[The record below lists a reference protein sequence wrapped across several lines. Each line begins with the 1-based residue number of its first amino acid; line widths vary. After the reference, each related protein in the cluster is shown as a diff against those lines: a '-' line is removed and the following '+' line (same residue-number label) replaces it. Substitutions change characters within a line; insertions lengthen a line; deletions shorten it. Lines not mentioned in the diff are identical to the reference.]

1 MGKKYDKKSRSGAKL
16 DGYRGAL
23 LKMLPVVL
31 MAGLVPLIVKQYK
44 YETGLAQYSWFSM
57 AEVDYEFFL
66 APKAVVLMILA
77 FVMAG
82 CVAVRLWKERKE
94 LAFAKVMIPL
104 FAYGLLCFISS
115 CASVNPSFSFF
126 GGYEQF
132 ESFWVLLS
140 YVLVVYYVLIYAQT
154 ELELQVVSDSVC
166 ACATLVGLI
175 GAFQGIGLDLL
186 ATKFFM
192 GMVLSDSSGELSV
205 RMGENQAYATLY
217 NPNYLGVFGSFVL
230 PFLVMLL
237 LFEKN
242 KWRRIWH
249 GVNFVLVALAMLSSR
264 SRAGLIA
271 VGIVACLAVVFAVYK
286 VIKWWYLV
294 IPAINF
300 AVVLLLLV
308 NAYNDNIIFDRL
320 SNIFAAD
327 ETEVTEY
334 MTEDGTVI
342 RESGMTELYTVK
354 EGVVLRY
361 NETLAVVS
369 LKQVGENG
377 YGMYAIGEDGEQM
390 ELTPDDNGLKY
401 TFGHPA
407 LADVEVGPKYIGQE
421 LGLYIKAGTTWY
433 FLPAGEN
440 ETYRYIRKNT
450 DGTLARE
457 TGMIMAESIGF
468 ENRQKMFSG
477 RGYIWSRTIPLLKD
491 RIFIGSGPDTFL
503 LEFPQEDYLMRQ
515 KMGFDDSKVMTKPH
529 SMYLQIAVQ
538 TGVLS
543 LVCLLVFYAWYAIQ
557 SCRLYAFR
565 KLNTQTEAFGI
576 AAFIGSI
583 GYMISGI
590 SNDSMVV
597 TAPVFWGMI
606 GLGVAAN
613 FATAKAR
620 KAVPTE

>member
-1 MGKKYDKKSRSGAKL
+1 MGKKYYKKSRSGAKV

-23 LKMLPVVL
+23 LRMLPVVL

-44 YETGLAQYSWFSM
+44 YETGLAQYSWFST

-66 APKAVVLMILA
+66 APKSMVLMLIA
-77 FVMAG
+77 FAMAG

-94 LAFAKVMIPL
+94 LPFTRVLLPL
-104 FAYGLLCFISS
+104 LAYGVLCFLSS
-115 CASVNPSFSFF
+115 CFSVNPSFSFF

-154 ELELQVVSDSVC
+154 ELELQVVSDSIC
-166 ACATLVGLI
+166 ACATIVGLI

-186 ATKFFM
+186 ATKFFQ
-192 GMVLSDSSGELSV
+192 GMVLSENNGELSM

-249 GVNFVLVALAMLSSR
+249 GVNFILVALAMLSSR

-271 VGIVACLAVVFAVYK
+271 VGIVACFAIVFAVYK

-320 SNIFAAD
+320 TNIFAED
-327 ETEVTEY
+327 RVEVTEY
-334 MTEDGTVI
+334 MAEDGTVI
-342 RESGMTELYTVK
+342 RETGMTELYTVK

-361 NETLAVVS
+361 NETTAMVVIEI
-369 LKQVGENG
+369 VGENG
-377 YGMYAIGEDGEQM
+377 YGMYALGEDGEQM
-390 ELTPDDNGLKY
+390 KLVPDENGLAY
-401 TFGHPA
+401 RFEHPA
-407 LADVEVGPKYIGQE
+407 LADVEVGPQAIGEE

-440 ETYRYIRKNT
+440 DTYRYIRKNA

-457 TGMIMAESIGF
+457 AGMVMAESVGF

-491 RIFIGSGPDTFL
+491 HIFIGSGPDTFL

-543 LVCLLVFYAWYAIQ
+543 LVCLLVFYVWYTVQ

-613 FATAKAR
+613 FATAKTR
-620 KAVPTE
+620 KKKEEQ

>member
-1 MGKKYDKKSRSGAKL
+1 MGKNYYRKSKFSVKNP

-23 LKMLPVVL
+23 LRMLPVVL
-31 MAGLVPLIVKQYK
+31 MAGLVPLIVRQYK
-44 YETGLAQYSWFSM
+44 YETGLAGYSWFSTN
-57 AEVDYEFFL
+57 ELDYDFFL

-82 CVAVRLWKERKE
+82 CVGVRLWKEKKKVP
-94 LAFAKVMIPL
+94 FAKIMFPL

-115 CASVNPSFSFF
+115 CASENPTFSFF
-126 GGYEQF
+126 GSFEQF

-154 ELELQVVSDSVC
+154 ELELQVVSDSIC
-166 ACATLVGLI
+166 FCATIVGLI

-186 ATKFFM
+186 ATKFFQ
-192 GMVLSDSSGELSV
+192 GLVISGDAGNLSV
-205 RMGENQAYATLY
+205 RMGEKQAYATLY
-217 NPNYLGVFGSFVL
+217 NPNYLGVFGSFIL
-230 PFLVMLL
+230 PFLVMML

-249 GVNFVLVALAMLSSR
+249 GVNFVIVALAMLSSR

-271 VGIVACLAVVFAVYK
+271 VGIVACLAVVFAIYK

-320 SNIFAAD
+320 SNIFAPD
-327 ETEVTEY
+327 VNEVTEY
-334 MTEDGTVI
+334 VAEDGTVI
-342 RESGMTELYTVK
+342 RETGMTEMYTA
-354 EGVVLRY
+354 EGAVVFRY
-361 NETLAVVS
+361 NGVLAEVS
-369 LKQVGENG
+369 LYAGEDG
-377 YGMYAIGEDGEQM
+377 FGMYAFGEDGEQM
-390 ELTPDDNGLKY
+390 ELMSEDGLAYK
-401 TFGHPA
+401 FAHPA
-407 LADVEVGPKYIGQE
+407 LAKVEVGPQYIGE
-421 LGLYIKAGTTWY
+421 EFGFYVKAENTWF
-433 FLPAGEN
+433 FLPGGEN
-440 ETYRYIRKNT
+440 ESYKYVRKNP

-457 TGMIMAESIGF
+457 ASMMMAEFVGF
-468 ENRQKMFSG
+468 ENHQRMFSS
-477 RGYIWSRTIPLLKD
+477 RGFLWSRTIPLLKEYF
-491 RIFIGSGPDTFL
+491 FIGSGPDTFL
-503 LEFPQEDYLMRQ
+503 LVYPQEDYLARQ
-515 KMGFDDSKVMTKPH
+515 KIGFTDDQVVTKPH
-529 SMYLQIAVQ
+529 SMYLQVGVQ

-543 LVCLLVFYAWYAIQ
+543 LVCLLVFYVWYVIQ

-565 KLNTQTEAFGI
+565 KLSTQTEALGI

-597 TAPVFWGMI
+597 TAPVFWAMI
-606 GLGVAAN
+606 GLGIAAN
-613 FATAKAR
+613 YATTKDR
-620 KAVPTE
+620 KTKEE